1 MAFWQ
6 DNAACI
12 LDYLKLMQALADRED
27 DGPDRVE
34 QLWRDILAREQDSGA
49 EARTPR
55 LLRERLGLD
64 LREFLLVMAALAL
77 ELDGGLRGAF
87 RSRYGLA
94 LPTVEYGL
102 ELISRLCPPGV
113 EDLAELSGHSILT
126 GLLLTTSEQT
136 AYPMER
142 PLILCRAAVSFL
154 TGPALPELPGLEV
167 LLPDEEEPDWLPLH
181 TDALDRLKS
190 WYLAGGRSTLYLH
203 GPAGCGR
210 RTLLR
215 RACGG
220 AVCLDLAEL
229 KEMTALDRDH
239 IIRESILLA
248 RLLGLPV
255 CGDASSGAE
264 ILGALERFR
273 RRFPFPL
280 AVLTGDGGTILPGG
294 ELLYLSGQL
303 TAAERAAAWSFFL
316 PGTSP
321 GSVPGGAMTVGAVRD
336 TALLARRF
344 AMERG
349 RVQVRREDTQ
359 SALRQRGGALEFGV
373 RYGLSA
379 SLTDMVLP
387 TGVLD
392 QLRDICAAARCGSEL
407 AAWGV
412 PTLREGVT
420 AVFHGPSGTGKTM
433 AAGAIAG
440 ELKMPLLRADLSQ
453 IMDKYVGETE
463 KHLGRLMRCAR
474 ENRCVLLFDEADAL
488 FGKRASVST
497 GHDKFANLS
506 TSFLLQEIEQY
517 DGVAL
522 LSTNLLSNFDD
533 AFLRRLHYIVRFQLP
548 DAALRA
554 ELWRRALPPDR
565 LEGEIP
571 FDTLAQAELS
581 PARING
587 VARAAAV
594 SAMAAGRAAISLP
607 MLVKTLCLELE
618 KSGKALPRQLAG
630 LVEQAPAPKRG
641 GVETG
646 TRLMGS

>member
-6 DNAACI
+6 DNSACI
-12 LDYLKLMQALADRED
+12 LDYLKLFEAIAGK
-27 DGPDRVE
+27 DGGAGGAE
-34 QLWRDILAREQDSGA
+34 SLWRDILAKEQDG
-49 EARTPR
+49 EHARTPQ
-55 LLRERLGLD
+55 LLRERLNLD
-64 LREFLLVMAALAL
+64 PREFLLVMAALAL
-77 ELDGGLRGAF
+77 EMDGGLRGAF
-87 RSRYGLA
+87 RSRYGVV

-102 ELISRLCPPGV
+102 ELVSSLYPARV
-113 EDLAELSGHSILT
+113 EDLAEFSGQSVLT
-126 GLLLTTSEQT
+126 GLLLTTAEQT
-136 AYPMER
+136 AYPLER
-142 PLILCRAAVSFL
+142 PLILCRSAVAFL
-154 TGPALPELPGLEV
+154 TGPALPELPGIDV
-167 LLPDEEEPDWLPLH
+167 LLPEEGQNWLPLH
-181 TDALDRLKS
+181 TGALAQLRS
-190 WYLAGGRSTLYLH
+190 WYLAGGRTALYLH
-203 GPAGCGR
+203 GEAGGGR

-220 AVCLDLAEL
+220 AVCLELEEL
-229 KEMTALDRDH
+229 KGMTALDRNH
-239 IIRESILLA
+239 IFREAVLLS

-255 CGDASSGAE
+255 CANASSGGEA
-264 ILGALERFR
+264 LGELERFR

-280 AVLTGDGGTILPGG
+280 AVLTGDGGAIIPGG
-294 ELLYLSGQL
+294 ELLRLSGRL
-303 TAAERAAAWSFFL
+303 TAEERAAAWTRFTPERAPDS
-316 PGTSP
+316 T
-321 GSVPGGAMTVGAVRD
+321 PGGAMTVGALRE
-336 TALLARRF
+336 TALLACRF
-344 AMERG
+344 AAEDG
-349 RVQVRREDTQ
+349 RMQVRREDVQ
-359 SALRQRGGALEFGV
+359 AALRQRGGELEFGV
-373 RYGLSA
+373 HYAVSA
-379 SLTDMVLP
+379 CLEDMVLP
-387 TGVLD
+387 ECVRE
-392 QLRDICAAARCGSEL
+392 QLRDICTAARCGPEL

-522 LSTNLLSNFDD
+522 LSTNLLSSFDD

-548 DAALRA
+548 DGPLRE

-571 FDTLAQAELS
+571 FDALAQTELS

-594 SAMAAGRAAISLP
+594 SAMAEGKTRISLP
-607 MLVKTLCLELE
+607 VLVKALCLELE

-630 LVEQAPAPKRG
+630 LTAQAPPPRDGALEAGPRQ
-641 GVETG
+641 
-646 TRLMGS
+646 RIS